1 MGVAPTGAIF
11 RGLTFGGAS
20 SKDYG
25 IYITGTG
32 VYNAPERDVEMVTI
46 PGRNGDLV
54 LDNGRFSNIE
64 VTYHCGVFGDSQAN
78 FAEAVSE
85 FRNLLCSRLGY
96 MRLTDDYNLNEYR
109 MAVYKNGLDVTA
121 DAVRAGEFDIT
132 FTCKP
137 QRFLTS
143 GETAISVADGDT
155 LTNPTLFPAHPLLS
169 FEGIGNIYIGNDVI
183 TVNDVPFGWIVVNN
197 GWPEVVTTSRHAEKR
212 YTIDTTN
219 INTGDQ
225 IQIGDNGPV
234 AGWLIGI
241 FTHPNLPFDKTTTT
255 YGARDFSFTA
265 RIERDGNDAEV
276 YMSFTSIAFT
286 YGTRASKHAEVT
298 LVLKK
303 YESGSM
309 INLATIE
316 EEVIIDY
323 NGNDSILIVIQSD
336 WTTSRSILGGAKT
349 LANSTVS
356 TITGVTYVDLD
367 IAEAYVMTPSGPES
381 ANDHVIIGANVPEL
395 APGDTFITYEN
406 TITSVQIT
414 PRWWKI

>member
-32 VYNAPERDVEMVTI
+32 VYNAPERDVEMITI

-132 FTCKP
+132 FDCKP

-143 GETAISVADGDT
+143 GETTITVTSGDEI
-155 LTNPTLFPAHPLLS
+155 TNPTLFPASPMLMLD
-169 FEGIGNIYIGNDVI
+169 GVGDVNIGDYTI

-197 GWPEVVTTSRHAEKR
+197 GWSDVVTTGRIAQKT
-212 YTIDTTN
+212 YNIDTAN
-219 INTGDQ
+219 LNAGDQ
-225 IQIGDNGPV
+225 IQVGDTGQL
-234 AGWLIGI
+234 AGGSLHAICI
-241 FTHPNLPFDKTTTT
+241 HPQLEFDNLTTT
-255 YGARDFSFTA
+255 YGTRDFDFGA
-265 RIERDGNDAEV
+265 YAERDGTNAEV
-276 YMSFTSIAFT
+276 KMSFTNVTFN
-286 YGTRASKHAEVT
+286 YGTHASKSASVT
-298 LVLKK
+298 FVFKR
-303 YESGSM
+303 GSTT
-309 INLATIE
+309 IATIQE
-316 EEVIIDY
+316 RVTFEYYGSDRID
-323 NGNDSILIVIQSD
+323 ITVQSD
-336 WTTSRSILGGAKT
+336 SSTNSTVLVGSKT

-356 TITGVTYVDLD
+356 SLSGTTYVDME
-367 IAEAYVMTPSGPES
+367 IAEAYVMTASGPES
-381 ANDHVIIGANVPEL
+381 ANDHVIIGSDVPVLVPGANEI
-395 APGDTFITYEN
+395 TFDN
-406 TITSVQIT
+406 TITSLQII

>member
-32 VYNAPERDVEMVTI
+32 VYNAPERDVEMITI

-132 FTCKP
+132 FDCKP

-143 GETAISVADGDT
+143 GETTITVTSGDEI
-155 LTNPTLFPAHPLLS
+155 TNPTLFPASPMLMLD
-169 FEGIGNIYIGNDVI
+169 GIGDVNIGDYTI

-197 GWPEVVTTSRHAEKR
+197 RWQEVINAGRNATKV

-219 INTGDQ
+219 LNTGDQ
-225 IQIGDNGPV
+225 ILIGDNTITAESV
-234 AGWLIGI
+234 RAY
-241 FTHPNLPFDKTTTT
+241 FTHPDLPFD
-255 YGARDFSFTA
+255 
-265 RIERDGNDAEV
+265 DA
-276 YMSFTSIAFT
+276 TIT
-286 YGTRASKHAEVT
+286 YGTRDFDFNAHLSRDGSDAVVDISFAKVSFNYGTSATKSATVT
-298 LVLKK
+298 LVLKR
-303 YESGSM
+303 GSTT
-309 INLATIE
+309 LATIQE
-316 EEVIIDY
+316 GAIVAY
-323 NGNDSILIVIQSD
+323 NGADRISITVQSD
-336 WTTSRSILGGAKT
+336 SATTRTILRGAKT

-356 TITGVTYVDLD
+356 SLSGTTYVDLE
-367 IAEAYVMTPSGPES
+367 IAEAYVMTASGPES
-381 ANDHVIIGANVPEL
+381 ANDHVIIGAEVPVL
-395 APGDTFITYEN
+395 VPGANEITYDN
-406 TITSVQIT
+406 TITSLQII

>member
-32 VYNAPERDVEMVTI
+32 VYNAPERDVEMITI

-132 FTCKP
+132 FDCKP

-143 GETAISVADGDT
+143 GENTITVTSGDEI
-155 LTNPTLFPAHPLLS
+155 TNPTLFPASPMLMLD
-169 FEGIGNIYIGNDVI
+169 GVGDVNIGDYTI

-197 GWPEVVTTSRHAEKR
+197 GWSDVVTTGRIAQKT
-212 YTIDTTN
+212 YNIDTTN
-219 INTGDQ
+219 LNAGDQ
-225 IQIGDNGPV
+225 IQVGDNGQL
-234 AGWLIGI
+234 AGGSLHAI
-241 FTHPNLPFDKTTTT
+241 FIHPQLEFDNLTTT
-255 YGARDFSFTA
+255 YGTRDFDFSA
-265 RIERDGNDAEV
+265 YAERDGTNAEV
-276 YMSFTSIAFT
+276 KMSFTNVTFN
-286 YGTRASKHAEVT
+286 YGTSAQKSASVT
-298 LVLKK
+298 FVFKR
-303 YESGSM
+303 GSTT
-309 INLATIE
+309 LATIQE
-316 EEVIIDY
+316 RVAFQYYGADRID
-323 NGNDSILIVIQSD
+323 ITVQSD
-336 WTTSRSILGGAKT
+336 SSTNSTILVGSKT

-356 TITGVTYVDLD
+356 TLSGTTYVDLD
-367 IAEAYVMTPSGPES
+367 IAEAYVMTAIGPES
-381 ANDHVIIGANVPEL
+381 ANDHVIIGSDVPVLVPGANEI
-395 APGDTFITYEN
+395 TFDN
-406 TITSVQIT
+406 TITSLQII

>member
-32 VYNAPERDVEMVTI
+32 VYNAPERDVEMITI

-132 FTCKP
+132 FDCKP

-143 GETAISVADGDT
+143 GETTITVTSGDEI
-155 LTNPTLFPAHPLLS
+155 TNPTLFPASPMLMLD
-169 FEGIGNIYIGNDVI
+169 GVGDVNIGDYTI

-197 GWPEVVTTSRHAEKR
+197 GWSDVVTTGRIAQKT
-212 YTIDTTN
+212 YNIDTTN
-219 INTGDQ
+219 LNAGDQ
-225 IQIGDNGPV
+225 IQVGDNGQL
-234 AGWLIGI
+234 AGGSLHAI
-241 FTHPNLPFDKTTTT
+241 FIHPQLEFDNLTTT
-255 YGARDFSFTA
+255 YGTRDFDFSA
-265 RIERDGNDAEV
+265 YAERDGTNAEV
-276 YMSFTSIAFT
+276 KMSFTNVTFN
-286 YGTRASKHAEVT
+286 YGTSAQKSASVT
-298 LVLKK
+298 FVFKR
-303 YESGSM
+303 GSTT
-309 INLATIE
+309 LATIQE
-316 EEVIIDY
+316 RVAFQYYGADRID
-323 NGNDSILIVIQSD
+323 ITVQSD
-336 WTTSRSILGGAKT
+336 SSTNSTILVGSKT

-356 TITGVTYVDLD
+356 TLSGTTYVDLD
-367 IAEAYVMTPSGPES
+367 IAEAYVMTAIGPES
-381 ANDHVIIGANVPEL
+381 ANDHVIIGSDVPVLVPGANEI
-395 APGDTFITYEN
+395 TFDN
-406 TITSVQIT
+406 TITSLQII